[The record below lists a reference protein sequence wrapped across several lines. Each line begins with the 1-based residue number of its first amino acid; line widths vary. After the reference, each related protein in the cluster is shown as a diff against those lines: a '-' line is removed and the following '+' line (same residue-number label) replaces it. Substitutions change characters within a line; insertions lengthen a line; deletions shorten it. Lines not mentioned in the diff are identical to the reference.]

1 MMKYT
6 KLEYIMGM
14 ELIKRTLSLL
24 YLSALQEFITEL
36 TGTNTGNKGNVV
48 ISFQT
53 NMNKAIKAIKSDTT
67 TEYERFK
74 KYFDNAEYIEKVT
87 KKLDILYRIL
97 FPNRYKYNIKN
108 DEIFLSIMVHVG
120 RHLWECSYLFM
131 FNGLSTYKKLE
142 NKHKIST
149 LIKKG
154 IQDGIDT
161 VLMKAFLHIDD
172 KERMDSIRTITIDG
186 MNDKKIKVSEERLL
200 EFLKEVSSQEQEE
213 IDDNDEDTDDTFNGE
228 KKLEEEPIEEE
239 SGGASVKVPTEVV
252 RVLNKKKDIDPI
264 MRRLH
269 GNMSGNTK

>member
-6 KLEYIMGM
+6 KLEYIMGL
-14 ELIKRTLSLL
+14 ELIKKTLSLL

-36 TGTNTGNKGNVV
+36 TGSGNKGNIV

-53 NMNKAIKAIKSDTT
+53 NMNKAIKAIKSDTH

-74 KYFDNAEYIEKVT
+74 KYFDDAEYIEKIT
-87 KKLDILYRIL
+87 KKLDTLYRIL

-108 DEIFLSIMVHVG
+108 DEIFLSIMIHVG

-154 IQDGIDT
+154 INDGVDT
-161 VLMKAFLHIDD
+161 VIMKAFLHIDD

-200 EFLKEVSSQEQEE
+200 EFLKEISSHEE
-213 IDDNDEDTDDTFNGE
+213 EEEVENNGYEENDEE
-228 KKLEEEPIEEE
+228 KLEESQEEE
-239 SGGASVKVPTEVV
+239 GGTLSEVPKTVPTMI
-252 RVLNKKKDIDPI
+252 NKKKDIDPI

-269 GNMSGNTK
+269 GK